1 MLTNQR
7 GNALL
12 TVLITALVM
21 VTIGMAI
28 ISSTIGGAKRT
39 EVRETDIDITYEGL
53 KAAEEISSKLVYQ
66 LQPTRELE
74 ISKLTPANINT
85 KVADFFRSSILP
97 SYQSLDRIK
106 CVTVIDVSGTSAINL
121 LGDTCTKS
129 TIPDFKTFEL
139 DYLGTNLTRVY
150 EILIQTK
157 NPSSEQGKVE
167 KTVRKRIILSPVP
180 SFLKYTLGSREQL
193 QLNGSPHL
201 VGNIYANSLGISE
214 QANYQLSNKKEKTF
228 PAPFPS
234 VIGDL
239 YTSYN
244 KANYEHMK
252 SLITSNQFYP
262 LIEPPKGKQDSQFTD
277 ISFNQTYEEEV
288 SKVLESLDLSIRNDG
303 NQTNLM
309 TAIRTA
315 LLSNSF
321 SPALVEDGILNE
333 NSQGKVK
340 VNGNITIRGLRSSG
354 VHLLVDGD
362 VNIIASSPMD
372 VGNIISTGNV
382 TISNLEGEMA
392 IDTIVAAGRVS
403 IEANSPVKLQE
414 NIVSFDNIS
423 FQSQNSTSVI
433 AGNVF
438 SGRNLTIL
446 GDANDPSGENDEIK
460 FDSVIYAKGK
470 TSISNLNITGKE
482 SDDGTNNTGKL
493 ILLSRGELLLTRMNE
508 FQYYANEIEK
518 NEFRLL
524 PDPVESIKPLQA
536 FFYTDSDATFYGVG
550 SLFYVNGGV
559 FSKGN
564 LTVNAVRG
572 KVSNIG
578 DTNQTFP
585 SNQQEKLSRFIV
597 NYNKD
602 VLLSK
607 LDTLPKVE
615 ALSLISDEIIV
626 E

>member
-12 TVLITALVM
+12 TVLIISLVM

-53 KAAEEISSKLVYQ
+53 KASEEISSKLVYH

-74 ISKLTPANINT
+74 ISRLTPANMNT
-85 KVADFFRSSILP
+85 KVADFFQSSILP
-97 SYQSLDRIK
+97 SYQSIDRIK
-106 CVTVIDVSGTSAINL
+106 CVTIIDVSGTSAINL
-121 LGDTCTKS
+121 LGDHCTKS
-129 TIPDFKTFEL
+129 NIPDFKTFEL

-157 NPSSEQGKVE
+157 NPSSEQGEIE

-214 QANYQLSNKKEKTF
+214 VANYQLSNKKDKTF

-244 KANYEHMK
+244 KTNYEHMK
-252 SLITSNQFYP
+252 SLISSNQFYP
-262 LIEPPKGKQDSQFTD
+262 LIEPPKVKQDSQFTD

-288 SKVLESLDLSIRNDG
+288 RKVLDSLDLPMRN
-303 NQTNLM
+303 NVTQSNLM
-309 TAIRTA
+309 NSIRTA
-315 LLSNSF
+315 SLSNFF
-321 SPALVEDGILNE
+321 SPALVEDGILDE
-333 NSQGKVK
+333 YSQGKVK
-340 VNGNITIRGLRSSG
+340 VSGDITIRGLRHSG
-354 VHLLVDGD
+354 VDLIVDGD
-362 VNIIASSPMD
+362 VNIIASSSMN

-382 TISNLEGEMA
+382 TISNLDREMT
-392 IDTIVAAGRVS
+392 IDNIIAAGKVS

-460 FDSVIYAKGK
+460 FDSVIYARGK

-482 SDDGTNNTGKL
+482 SEDGTNNTGEL

-508 FQYYANEIEK
+508 FQYYANEKETG
-518 NEFRLL
+518 ELRLL
-524 PDPVESIKPLQA
+524 PDPAESIKPLQA
-536 FFYTDSDATFYGVG
+536 FFYTDSDATLYGVG

-572 KVSNIG
+572 KVNNI
-578 DTNQTFP
+578 DDANQDFP
-585 SNQQEKLSRFIV
+585 TNQQEKLSRFIV